1 MAKGTRGKKTRS
13 DILQTASRLFAL
25 NGYFHTSTSDIL
37 ESVSISKGA
46 FYHHFKSK
54 EDLALAVLEQ
64 LRRDYQESL
73 IEPVRKVEPDKRP
86 GEMLDLIVKL
96 NQSGQWFNCLL
107 IARLTQEMSQ
117 QEGKLAGEV
126 VETITFDNGKE
137 FAGHERIAATL
148 DCQCYFA
155 KPYHSWERG
164 LNENTNGLI
173 RQYFP
178 KKTSFAAITAEQIA
192 FVEHRLNRR
201 PRKCLDFKPPDDVYS
216 ALAA

>member
-64 LRRDYQESL
+64 LRCDCQESL

-86 GEMLDLIVKL
+86 GEMLDRIVEL

-107 IARLTQEMSQ
+107 IARLVQEMSQ
-117 QEGKLAGEV
+117 QEGELACQV
-126 VETITFDNGKE
+126 VETVNWLIEFWREIISDAQTTGSISRSLDPRIMAELIFTAWTGAIICHELDDGIVNLNQFHKFMQAIMYARNG
-137 FAGHERIAATL
+137 
-148 DCQCYFA
+148 
-155 KPYHSWERG
+155 
-164 LNENTNGLI
+164 N
-173 RQYFP
+173 
-178 KKTSFAAITAEQIA
+178 
-192 FVEHRLNRR
+192 
-201 PRKCLDFKPPDDVYS
+201 
-216 ALAA
+216 

>member
-73 IEPVRKVEPDKRP
+73 IEPVRKVEPEKRP
-86 GEMLDLIVKL
+86 GEMLNLIVKL

-107 IARLTQEMSQ
+107 IGRLVQEMSQ
-117 QEGKLAGEV
+117 QEGELAGQV
-126 VETITFDNGKE
+126 VETVNWLIEFWREIIFDAQT
-137 FAGHERIAATL
+137 AGSISRSPDPRIMA
-148 DCQCYFA
+148 
-155 KPYHSWERG
+155 E
-164 LNENTNGLI
+164 LI
-173 RQYFP
+173 
-178 KKTSFAAITAEQIA
+178 FAAWTG
-192 FVEHRLNRR
+192 
-201 PRKCLDFKPPDDVYS
+201 
-216 ALAA
+216 ALACRELDDGIIHLDTLCEFVQALVVS